1 MIYREINREKGIYK
15 FTFTGRHI
23 YCYIHA
29 ISETTSY
36 LDIINKII
44 INYSDKELVE
54 EYKEQ
59 LTNHKK
65 QEEILLAIDH
75 MLTGKRLIYM
85 EQILPENPH
94 GTGKLKWF
102 NNLYLDQRSSNIM
115 PPIFV
120 SDLMND
126 SNLEI
131 NGLQSH
137 CVN

>member
-85 EQILPENPH
+85 EQILLENP
-94 GTGKLKWF
+94 GGSGKLKWF
-102 NNLYLDQRSSNIM
+102 NNLYLDQGSSNIM
-115 PPIFV
+115 PPIPIKDTDT
-120 SDLMND
+120 DLKVD
-126 SNLEI
+126 KILES
-131 NGLQSH
+131 QCSY
-137 CVN
+137 